1 MFDDDDWGSGATTT
15 TSNVFSN
22 QGKRSF
28 SSGDGKPNAGH
39 GRGRLGCSS
48 SSSGFRATNG
58 LGTHSRFDNHNTIDN
73 LGSKNGSGASNDDD
87 DAWAPKSGGF
97 GISSGFSGSGGFD
110 SNSGGFG
117 DSKPQGKDGGEN
129 NDRPAL
135 YIPPPP
141 PEVDDAIYGSMQK
154 GINFGKY
161 DSIPVKVTG
170 VNPPRCIDS
179 FDAADLPEYVRSN
192 VAKAKY
198 EKPTPVQKYS
208 IPIINSGRDLMACAQ
223 TGSGKTVA
231 FLLPVLA
238 SIIRNGLEYTSFL
251 EKQLPEAIVVGP
263 TRELVYQIYL
273 EARKFARGSICRP
286 VVAYGGTS
294 VGYQLRE
301 LQRGCN
307 VLIATPGR
315 LMDFINKGKVGL
327 DKVQYLILD
336 EADRMLDM
344 GFETEIRK
352 LADSFG
358 MPLKTERHTLMFSAT
373 FPDEIQTLAHDFL
386 REDFLF
392 LTVGRVGGACSDI
405 TQTIIQ
411 VDQCDKRSKLL
422 ELVANVNKTR
432 SRTLVFVETRRSAD
446 FLACS
451 LSQDSC
457 PATSIH
463 GDRLQR
469 EREEALRDFK
479 AGTHPILIATSV
491 AARGLD
497 IPKVEHVVNYD
508 LPKEID
514 EYVHRIG
521 RTGLCGNLGQATSF
535 YDNTKDAQLA
545 RSLVKV
551 LSEAVQDVPPWLESC
566 AESAVGSSF
575 GADRGEFGG
584 RDARRGGRRAKQNQG
599 FGGGNDDFG
608 SRSTGDYDYN
618 DGGEFDGRSAAQ
630 NNEPS
635 GFGDDEDDWD

>member
-15 TSNVFSN
+15 TSNWFNVRDSELEENAWLSYKNLVEGIHGNARAENYIEIVLKLVESYRELGCNMSIKMQFLHSHFAN
-22 QGKRSF
+22 SPENLCAVSDVQGERFHQDLKVMEERYQGRWDLHMLADYCW
-28 SSGDGKPNAGH
+28 SGGIPNAGR

-73 LGSKNGSGASNDDD
+73 LGSENGSGASNDDD

-110 SNSGGFG
+110 SNSG
-117 DSKPQGKDGGEN
+117 D
-129 NDRPAL
+129 
-135 YIPPPP
+135 I
-141 PEVDDAIYGSMQK
+141 
-154 GINFGKY
+154 
-161 DSIPVKVTG
+161 
-170 VNPPRCIDS
+170 
-179 FDAADLPEYVRSN
+179 
-192 VAKAKY
+192 
-198 EKPTPVQKYS
+198 
-208 IPIINSGRDLMACAQ
+208 
-223 TGSGKTVA
+223 
-231 FLLPVLA
+231 
-238 SIIRNGLEYTSFL
+238 
-251 EKQLPEAIVVGP
+251 
-263 TRELVYQIYL
+263 
-273 EARKFARGSICRP
+273 
-286 VVAYGGTS
+286 
-294 VGYQLRE
+294 
-301 LQRGCN
+301 
-307 VLIATPGR
+307 
-315 LMDFINKGKVGL
+315 
-327 DKVQYLILD
+327 
-336 EADRMLDM
+336 
-344 GFETEIRK
+344 
-352 LADSFG
+352 
-358 MPLKTERHTLMFSAT
+358 
-373 FPDEIQTLAHDFL
+373 
-386 REDFLF
+386 
-392 LTVGRVGGACSDI
+392 GACSDV

-521 RTGLCGNLGQATSF
+521 RTGRCGNLGQATSF

-618 DGGEFDGRSAAQ
+618 DGGGFDGRSAAQ
-630 NNEPS
+630 NNGPS